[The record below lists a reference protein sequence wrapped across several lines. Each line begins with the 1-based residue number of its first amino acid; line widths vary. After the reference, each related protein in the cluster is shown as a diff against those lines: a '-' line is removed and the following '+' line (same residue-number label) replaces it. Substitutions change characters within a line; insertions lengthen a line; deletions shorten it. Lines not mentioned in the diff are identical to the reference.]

1 MEWLT
6 GWVCLRS
13 WIGWSRIFFICCLLC
28 CVDVCYVRVLLCFLV
43 HICDGGVMFS
53 MLRYFLL
60 CLCYDISTST
70 RTKIALSCT
79 GCNLNMGYGAN
90 GSMFSL
96 FSQNKVVE
104 MRTFLVGGG
113 DLQLQTFGLELWND
127 VTDWLSKLLW
137 VLENQWNSYSV
148 SSMAT
153 QLWYHKSYACTWQD
167 KLLREGKL
175 STAFAR
181 HLGGGKSEM
190 ARPSWASHRF

>member
-1 MEWLT
+1 
-6 GWVCLRS
+6 
-13 WIGWSRIFFICCLLC
+13 
-28 CVDVCYVRVLLCFLV
+28 
-43 HICDGGVMFS
+43 MFS

-113 DLQLQTFGLELWND
+113 DLQLQTLEL
-127 VTDWLSKLLW
+127 
-137 VLENQWNSYSV
+137 
-148 SSMAT
+148 
-153 QLWYHKSYACTWQD
+153 
-167 KLLREGKL
+167 
-175 STAFAR
+175 
-181 HLGGGKSEM
+181 
-190 ARPSWASHRF
+190 